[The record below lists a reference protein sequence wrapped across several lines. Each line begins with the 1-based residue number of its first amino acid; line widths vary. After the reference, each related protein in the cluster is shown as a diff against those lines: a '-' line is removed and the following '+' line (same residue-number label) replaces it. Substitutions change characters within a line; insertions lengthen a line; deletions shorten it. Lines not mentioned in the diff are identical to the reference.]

1 MTSCPGCAAD
11 MKTFLFRLWQWTWGF
26 PQTLIGAIIYLIH
39 RKCPHDRFHGC
50 IVTYWT
56 WRGSMGMGMFL
67 FIDPKNPPKIM
78 IHEFGHSIQSAILGP
93 LFLPIMGIPSFLWC
107 NLPQCRNHRKNKQ
120 VSYYRFYPERTA
132 NRLGSLVCKEECDL
146 K

>member
-1 MTSCPGCAAD
+1 

-67 FIDPKNPPKIM
+67 FIDPKNPPQI
-78 IHEFGHSIQSAILGP
+78 IVHEFGHAVQSAILGP
-93 LFLPIMGIPSFLWC
+93 LFLPIMGIPSILWC
-107 NLPQCRNHRKNKQ
+107 NLPQCRKHRKNKQ
-120 VSYYRFYPERTA
+120 VSCYRFYPERTA
-132 NRLGSLVCKEECDL
+132 NHLGSLVCKEECDL